1 MEDKKI
7 RKLRKKEL
15 LEIILEQAKRIE
27 KLEQQLETTEKKLN
41 SKKIIIENAGSLAEA
56 SLKINDIFEKAD
68 EASKQYLKNVKE
80 KCQKLEADTK
90 KECQKKIDEANEYL
104 EIAKL
109 KLKEIDKKINHKQ
122 KNQTNK
128 QKNNNDSKKRN
139 NVKLAKVK
147 KEI

>member
-27 KLEQQLETTEKKLN
+27 KLEHQLKTTEKKLN

-90 KECQKKIDEANEYL
+90 KECQKKTDEANEYL